1 MKILIVDD
9 DVLMLKAL
17 KFRMNKDGYEVDTA
31 EDGRKAIEC
40 IDSSEY
46 DLVLTDVMLPFKN
59 GLDIVQHIKSDTSKK
74 TKVVILTAVGVENA
88 VTDGFAMGADE
99 YITKPFS
106 PSELSIRVK
115 KLLATA

>member
-40 IDSSEY
+40 IDNGNY

-59 GLDIVQHIKSDTSKK
+59 GLEIVQHIKNDKAKK
-74 TKVVILTAVGVENA
+74 TKVVILTSVGVENA
-88 VTDGFAMGADE
+88 ITDGFAMGADE

-115 KLLATA
+115 KLLAAS

>member
-1 MKILIVDD
+1 MKLLIVDD

-17 KFRMNKDGYEVDTA
+17 KFRMNKDGYDVDTA

-40 IDSSEY
+40 IDNCEY

-59 GLDIVQHIKSDTSKK
+59 GLEIVQHVKRKENTK
-74 TKVVILTAVGVENA
+74 TKVVILTALGVENA